1 MGMAEELEH
10 LGDKCEHP
18 GPSQCSPCS
27 PGHLRCC
34 DPNSQG
40 LRAWE
45 PPSLNL
51 PHPQNFQE
59 SELDPQGSLSWGF
72 PHLVLSRT
80 LLREG
85 QEVRMF

>member
-1 MGMAEELEH
+1 MAEELER
-10 LGDKCEHP
+10 LGDECEHLD
-18 GPSQCSPCS
+18 PSQCSPCS

-34 DPNSQG
+34 DPNSQS
-40 LRAWE
+40 LRALE

-72 PHLVLSRT
+72 LHLVLSRS